1 MELDQDQLEQF
12 DTEGWVFLP
21 DVFSQAE
28 MDVLSGELPGIFAM
42 DRDEVWREANGEA
55 VRTAFAAHYYNEAFR
70 RLGRHPRLIGPV
82 KQLLDGDV
90 YMHQYK
96 INGKAAFDGDV
107 WQWHQD
113 YGTWARD
120 DKMPEARAMNI
131 ALFIDEVTEFNGPLM
146 MVPASHASLF
156 MPEIPE
162 YDTKITTYPHGRYPD
177 VEWVK
182 PVMLANGLLAPK
194 GPAGSIIFMHLL
206 TVHGSGP
213 NMSPW
218 HRSVMSL
225 TLNSVENKA
234 EGTVR
239 GPAVCHDY
247 TPIRSLPGSAL
258 LELTG

>member
-1 MELDQDQLEQF
+1 MTLTEEQ
-12 DTEGWVFLP
+12 
-21 DVFSQAE
+21 
-28 MDVLSGELPGIFAM
+28 I
-42 DRDEVWREANGEA
+42 
-55 VRTAFAAHYYNEAFR
+55 AHYNAQGYLFVPEAIPAAEIAVVRNHVADLVGEKRDAVIAEADGKTIRSVLNGHLYDDILDRFI
-70 RLGRHPRLIGPV
+70 RHEAIIEPAMQLVGTPLYTFQSILNV
-82 KQLLDGDV
+82 KR
-90 YMHQYK
+90 
-96 INGKAAFDGDV
+96 AFDGAQ

-113 YGTWARD
+113 YPTYKVD
-120 DKMPEARAMNI
+120 DGMKETRAVNAMI
-131 ALFIDEVTEFNGPLM
+131 FVDEVTEFNGPLM

-162 YDTKITTYPHGRYPD
+162 YDTKITTSP
-177 VEWVK
+177 
-182 PVMLANGLLAPK
+182 NGLVAPK

-239 GPAVCHDY
+239 GRAVCHDY
-247 TPIRSLPGSAL
+247 TPIRPLPGSAL
-258 LELTG
+258 LELAA

>member
-1 MELDQDQLEQF
+1 MTLTDEQIALYNEQGYLFVPEAIPAAEIAVVRDHVSDLVGEQRDAVIAEADGKTIRSVLNGHLYDDILDRF
-12 DTEGWVFLP
+12 
-21 DVFSQAE
+21 
-28 MDVLSGELPGIFAM
+28 I
-42 DRDEVWREANGEA
+42 RHEA
-55 VRTAFAAHYYNEAFR
+55 VIAPAMQLVGTPLYTFQSILN
-70 RLGRHPRLIGPV
+70 V
-82 KQLLDGDV
+82 KR
-90 YMHQYK
+90 
-96 INGKAAFDGDV
+96 AFDGAQ

-113 YGTWARD
+113 YPTYKVD
-120 DKMPEARAMNI
+120 DGMKDTRAVNAMI
-131 ALFIDEVTEFNGPLM
+131 FVDEVTEFNGPLM

-182 PVMLANGLLAPK
+182 PVMQSNGLVAPK

-247 TPIRSLPGSAL
+247 TPIRPLPGSAL
-258 LELTG
+258 LELAA